1 MPIELPVLTPQSLQV
16 LKVPPAPADPPV
28 SRDIAKACL
37 LFQDASNRATHHHDG
52 VLISDDDICNAAT
65 YATQLLATRVGQRDL
80 QADIVAAIENA
91 MPAMLQ
97 PIQDSLALLEANS
110 QQTQGDIQRIKADLT
125 AVKRDIRHNRR
136 ISALTWNNNAR
147 PTNTASFEI
156 VPFANLD
163 DPTAAPHNLPPLQS
177 PAHIRELRRHLLRA
191 YVRGYHP
198 GLEAPHSDEECI
210 RLVFRG
216 IGAYSH
222 VRE

>member
-1 MPIELPVLTPQSLQV
+1 MPIELPVLTPRSLQV
-16 LKVPPAPADPPV
+16 LKVPPAPADPPA

-52 VLISDDDICNAAT
+52 VLISDEDICNAAT

-97 PIQDSLALLEANS
+97 PIRDSLALLEANS

-136 ISALTWNNNAR
+136 ISAL
-147 PTNTASFEI
+147 
-156 VPFANLD
+156 
-163 DPTAAPHNLPPLQS
+163 HNLPPLQS
-177 PAHIRELRRHLLRA
+177 PVHIRELRHHLLRA

-210 RLVFRG
+210 RLVFCG